1 MKVQGCFRQILQKI
15 RTNAVT
21 VGGVAV
27 GVAALELAA
36 MVVSMYLY
44 CNLK

>member
-1 MKVQGCFRQILQKI
+1 MKVQGCFKEILHRI
-15 RTNAVT
+15 RANAVT